1 MNQENINEEIRL
13 DPEELLKMIQSN
25 ENRRGKGRLKIFLG
39 MAAGVGKTYTML
51 EAAQKK
57 MNEGVDVLV
66 GNVETHGRSET
77 ARLLAP
83 LKRLP
88 LKEIAYKEKTFYEL
102 DPDEIIKLHPQLV
115 LIDELAHTNVPGSK
129 HVKRWQDVV
138 EILEAGIDVFTTINI
153 QHVES
158 YKDIVE
164 GIVGIKIGETVPDH
178 LIARAADIE
187 LVDIPPVELLQR
199 LKEGKVYT
207 KDLGAVAL
215 NNFFQED
222 RLTALRE
229 IALRFTAEMVDLD
242 LHDMVGTIHQQK
254 VWRTRERLLVAVNHQ
269 PYMQQLIRSTRR
281 LAVTLHAPWV
291 VAYVDN
297 GTHLSDEQSAV
308 LVRNLALARE
318 LEAEVVTT
326 QDSDVVEG
334 IRRLVEQKK
343 ITQVIISKTTQH
355 GLWGL
360 FKRSLAER
368 LSKACNVDVHIM
380 RPSSYILTPKKKKK
394 AEFSNIFSYLHI
406 LLWALALTGLNMLVI
421 PYVGYKVAGSFF
433 LVSILLLSFF
443 FKRGPLMC
451 CAVYYA
457 LVWHY
462 YFVPQAGSLELSKPD
477 VGSPLFLL
485 TAFIIGILT
494 NRVKTRQELLLK
506 KERSTQAIYE
516 IVREISAA
524 PTSEQLF
531 KAVKEKL
538 GIILQGNCEILSIN
552 TEGELDFENSSSLAQ
567 DAKEKAVAQ
576 WVLEQGKEA
585 GWSTTT
591 LPSVKYLYI
600 PLKGYKEN
608 VGVLAFRPF
617 VDRDLLPEE
626 ANFLYTVSQQL
637 AHFLE
642 RSRSEEKERRNH
654 FFNQIEKIYAKVL
667 WSISDELYRPLTII
681 RDSLVDCMDEEE
693 VVQNVKLF
701 TMMNKIEQKSKN
713 LLQVAESARAM
724 ATLSGGFIAFK
735 KQMLDIATLIH
746 AAHEEIKSVLKNHY
760 LKTDIDKNIPL
771 ISCDPS
777 LMNILL
783 HHLLMNAIQYSPPQS
798 TITIEATLLNGS
810 FILAVMDEGRGIP
823 DEDLDLVFEKF
834 YRVQGTVST
843 GLGLGLAIVKAITE
857 IHHGTIRVQNR
868 STGGARFSLI
878 LPL

>member
-1 MNQENINEEIRL
+1 MNEEIRL
-13 DPEELLKMIQSN
+13 DPDELLKVIQSN
-25 ENRRGKGRLKIFLG
+25 DNRRGKGRLKIFLG

-51 EAAQKK
+51 QAAQKK
-57 MNEGVDVLV
+57 MDEGVDVLV

-77 ARLLAP
+77 ARLLTP

-88 LKEIAYKEKTFYEL
+88 LKEIVYKEKTFYEL
-102 DPDEIIKLHPQLV
+102 DLNGVIKLHPQLV

-129 HVKRWQDVV
+129 YVKRWQDVV

-178 LIARAADIE
+178 VIERAADIE
-187 LVDIPPVELLQR
+187 LVDIPPAELLQR
-199 LKEGKVYT
+199 LKEGKVYIG
-207 KDLGAVAL
+207 DLGTIAL
-215 NNFFQED
+215 KNFFQED

-229 IALRFTAEMVDLD
+229 LSLRFTAEMVDLE
-242 LHDMVGTIHQQK
+242 LHDMVATIRQQK
-254 VWRTRERLLVAVNHQ
+254 MWRARERLLVAVNHD
-269 PYMQQLIRSTRR
+269 PHMQQLIRATRR

-297 GTHLSDEQSAV
+297 GKILNDEESAQ
-308 LVRNLALARE
+308 LARNLALARE
-318 LEAEVVTT
+318 LQAEVVTT

-334 IRRLVEQKK
+334 IRRLVEQKN
-343 ITQVIISKTTQH
+343 ITQVIIGKTTHQ
-355 GLWGL
+355 GLLGL
-360 FKRSLAER
+360 FKRSLADR
-368 LSKACNVDVHIM
+368 LSKACNVDIHIM
-380 RPSSYILTPKKKKK
+380 RPSSYFPMPKKNLKQ
-394 AEFSNIFSYLHI
+394 AEFSIILPYLHI
-406 LLWALALTGLNMLVI
+406 LLWALALTGLNVLVI

-443 FKRGPLMC
+443 FKRGPLIC

-457 LVWHY
+457 LIWHY

-477 VGSPLFLL
+477 VGSPLFII
-485 TAFIIGILT
+485 TALITGVLT
-494 NRVKTRQELLLK
+494 NRIKTRQELLLK

-524 PTSEQLF
+524 PTSEHLF

-538 GIILQGNCEILSIN
+538 GSILQGSCEILFTN
-552 TEGELDFENSSSLAQ
+552 PEGELNFEISSSEAL

-617 VDRDLLPEE
+617 VDKYLLPEE

-667 WSISDELYRPLTII
+667 WSISDELFRPLTII
-681 RDSLVDCMDEEE
+681 HDSLIDCRDEQE
-693 VVQNVKLF
+693 VVQSEKLF
-701 TMMNKIEQKSKN
+701 TAMSKIEQKSEN
-713 LLQVAESARAM
+713 LMQVAESARAM
-724 ATLSGGFIAFK
+724 AKLSGGFIAFK
-735 KQMLDIATLIH
+735 KQMQDISTIVRIV
-746 AAHEEIKSVLKNHY
+746 HEEIKSVLQNHH
-760 LKTDIDKNIPL
+760 LKIDIDANLPL
-771 ISCDPS
+771 IACDPS

-783 HHLLMNAIQYSPPQS
+783 HHLLMNAIEYSPPQS
-798 TITIEATLLNGS
+798 TITIEAKQLNGTFLLS
-810 FILAVMDEGRGIP
+810 VLDEGIGIP
-823 DEDLDLVFEKF
+823 EEDLDLIFEKF

-857 IHHGTIRVQNR
+857 IHHGTIRVHNR
-868 STGGARFSLI
+868 PTGGSQFSLI